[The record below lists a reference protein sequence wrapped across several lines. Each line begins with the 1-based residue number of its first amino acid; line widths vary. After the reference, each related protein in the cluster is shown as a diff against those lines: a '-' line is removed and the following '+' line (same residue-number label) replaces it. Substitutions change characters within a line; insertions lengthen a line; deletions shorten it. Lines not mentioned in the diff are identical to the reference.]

1 MDDDSTIILN
11 QEDDSPEVEYIAQ
24 LGREKKKEKT
34 KVLQTTGLAI
44 MAAFDY
50 AQNLYDVALKPRLL
64 RSLIDEHI
72 PEEKQQLGNSLAL
85 AHVVSAIRTHE
96 LLSERVVQSRDDKK
110 MIEKWK
116 SAVDLWID
124 RVLMLVSSNMV
135 NFNLICNRKNDASE
149 MDSFGAIPWSYNWFP
164 TYHII
169 NKRIVYASDQIKM
182 SYWSFGLYKCW
193 AGICLL
199 GVTCEGCSSERFLA
213 SYSVWFQTLLSHL
226 QTPAGSNFAKLACCF
241 SIADLLTRLSGFPN
255 MKRDGSSHVAKLVQ
269 PVLKLIQEDSSD
281 TVCIGAI
288 NLLCTILTF
297 FPSSLQKNYDS
308 AEAAIVTKLMSGKC
322 HTNMVKKLARCL
334 SLLPKSKGDADSWS
348 LMIQKVLI
356 AINVLLNDSYQGLE
370 EETKTMRALV
380 PPGKDPP
387 APLGGLTIFDIS
399 NKLTRLERVSVAS
412 ISSLMLCCSTML
424 TTSYPAQAK
433 VPIRSL
439 LMLVERV
446 LMVDGSLAPTLYPTI
461 TAMQQEYVC
470 LELPV
475 HHTFSLDILC
485 GIVKEAHSQLLPHAA
500 HIIRII
506 TDYLRKCELPELRIK
521 VYALIKLMLLSMG
534 VGLSLYLA
542 EDVVSNASIDLDS
555 VGDHDGEARSN
566 SESMQKKRKHE
577 MAFMPI
583 GNLSE
588 TNYSPK
594 NPIPVTVKIAALE
607 ALETL
612 LTVGGASGSDSWRSI
627 VDSLVITVAT
637 DACKGGWIKP
647 GNYYNNSCNSGS
659 SWADF
664 QLASLRALL
673 ASLLS
678 PGRIR
683 PPYLAH
689 GLELYRKGKQET
701 GTKVAEFC
709 AHALM
714 ALEVLIHP
722 RAIPL
727 IDFGSSIEY
736 PDNRVKNRF
745 MEKYTY
751 SGAQKHNVFS
761 GGTSRN
767 EPEDPESEDDDLY
780 EKWVNDNDG
789 NQPPVTDQELKE
801 ITPKLGEKVVSIEVS
816 SSGAE
821 VVLENKGKGIL
832 VETQSIAEVNKQSES
847 QSLTV
852 DFGESDNMVPFDME
866 AEDKTPVLGSAEG
879 MEFKFDLGDKD
890 DDPMDD
896 IPDIVDVEPDSDE
909 E

>member
-1 MDDDSTIILN
+1 
-11 QEDDSPEVEYIAQ
+11 
-24 LGREKKKEKT
+24 
-34 KVLQTTGLAI
+34 

-116 SAVDLWID
+116 SAVDFWID
-124 RVLMLVSSNMV
+124 RVLVLVSSNMP
-135 NFNLICNRKNDASE
+135 D
-149 MDSFGAIPWSYNWFP
+149 
-164 TYHII
+164 
-169 NKRIVYASDQIKM
+169 
-182 SYWSFGLYKCW
+182 KCW

-213 SYSVWFQTLLSHL
+213 SYSVWFQKLLSHL

-241 SIADLLTRLSGFPN
+241 STADLLTRLSGFPN
-255 MKRDGSSHVAKLVQ
+255 MKRDGSSHAAKLVQ

-281 TVCIGAI
+281 TEGAI
-288 NLLCTILTF
+288 NLLCTILTL
-297 FPSSLQKNYDS
+297 FPSSFQKNYDS

-387 APLGGLTIFDIS
+387 TPLGGLTIFDIS

-433 VPIRSL
+433 VPIQSL

-446 LMVDGSLAPTLYPTI
+446 LMVDGSLTQTLYPTI

-470 LELPV
+470 VELPV

-500 HIIRII
+500 HIIRIV

-521 VYALIKLMLLSMG
+521 LYALIKLMLLSMG

-555 VGDHDGEARSN
+555 VGDHDGEACSN

-583 GNLSE
+583 GNHSE

-612 LTVGGASGSDSWRSI
+612 LTVGGASGSDSWRSG

-637 DACKGGWIKP
+637 DACKGGWIKQA
-647 GNYYNNSCNSGS
+647 NYYNNSCNSGS

-701 GTKVAEFC
+701 GTKLAEFC

-745 MEKYTY
+745 MEYTY

-767 EPEDPESEDDDLY
+767 EPENAESEDDDLY

-821 VVLENKGKGIL
+821 VVPENKGKGIL

-852 DFGESDNMVPFDME
+852 DFGESDNMVAFDME
-866 AEDKTPVLGSAEG
+866 AEDKTPVLGSVEG